1 MRSIHTIMLD
11 RFGAFG
17 SDLFSTTFRRIFI
30 DAQPPEYYEDFKSEP
45 LGGGTPAAIEIL
57 HALGES
63 DDDEL
68 KDFFSTLENGIKDE
82 LWIMSDDQLLD
93 VLKTVA
99 PYLIHRTIRFVGEI
113 PLKKLQ
119 RLPDSVLS
127 VIAKDMAVMQMASI
141 GIQRQAAETNTQY
154 FKSLIKEPIQM
165 VLKGE
170 SAQDRMEGSKQ
181 LADIVGSSETIFR
194 SLSTVCSLQYVQSK
208 SLRWAVAFLNIVT
221 KIKSNQVDL
230 PRYRDLFDLASEVN
244 TCVRKKA
251 ITPSSLAIVRKQL
264 EKMIRQQASTEE
276 RDYRVKVEDYN
287 RKYGLTEG
295 IKDQLIALWRQLK
308 NKDTSNIFAEPVT
321 EAIAPNYFS
330 IIKSP
335 MDLRTIL
342 NKINNGSY
350 QTKEDMCRDVTL
362 MLQNCMIYNKGN
374 QFSNYA
380 VDLRAKWDYILR
392 SAPGGK
398 AAAPLRPKLGA
409 AGPAAE
415 KPARVDVLPA
425 KVVNRTQEAA
435 KRKAREAPK
444 PRKVDRYDS
453 DDASDDGSDEDDGD
467 AEVIA
472 QGRSMLKKPPAAK
485 AKDSDDDEDDD
496 SYVGP
501 ARSRPVRSVKK
512 RRIVNDDSDEDDDEG
527 TGPRYAQNGDGGSSD
542 EEVFQPTTPL
552 EKKMLKLWN
561 FVDRSDSR
569 HFFLNRVTDEIAPN
583 YSQVV
588 RSPMYLNL
596 IKAKLGKR
604 EYPDL
609 NAFHKDI
616 NLIFSNCILY
626 NGEESELGKVAV
638 QLREKYRKFVEKE
651 EAPPAPRA
659 IASKTPGSA
668 SKALAPL
675 QIPKGD
681 AARAQAGG
689 GFSAFLSL
697 LWRKLVDLDES
708 SIFLNEVTD
717 DIAKGYSKE
726 IAKPMYLT
734 LMKKKIARGE
744 YKTVESF
751 NGDVDLIVDN
761 CIQFN
766 GEDDDLAILAE
777 EFKEKYYEY
786 FENDPV
792 VQERVTAIKNG
803 TIAETPSA
811 SISRQTSNDAK
822 GDALQDVLLEIW
834 TQLVA
839 FDTGAIFY
847 EKVTNKMAPNYSNM
861 IRRPMYLTLVKEKI
875 LRGEY
880 RRVEDFSADIKLIL
894 DNCKKYNGPES
905 EYTKTARDLFNLYL
919 SLAKTVPKGLS
930 SSTPRTVTSNITP
943 ASAAA
948 VSTAAAATAAPVL
961 EETEQSILSR
971 IKDAWLIV
979 HDKDVDR
986 VFLEPVSEQ
995 FAPNY
1000 SKEIKRPICLSDMRA
1015 KAKAKQYAT
1024 FAQFVDDV
1032 RLMFANC
1039 VQYNGKGSTMAI
1051 YGQNLLRE
1059 FEQHVAASKPEYKKA
1074 PPAPKAAVAVVVEP
1088 VVSSGGPDA
1097 KMIKTCILEAI
1108 ATLREVDTERIFE
1121 NKVSLPGYSRVVK
1134 KQMYV
1139 KMMEDKAKS
1148 GAYRTFEDFHADV
1161 ILMFDN
1167 CNAFNKGNQG
1177 VLAYADHVKRGYDAT
1192 KAQLMQT
1199 KLKVTTV
1206 EAAPVASAKVSAAVT
1221 PAATSAVDAAKKF
1234 PPRPDVSDLLSLDLP
1249 ILQQLKS
1256 RLDRETYVQTAQILA
1271 FAQRA
1276 AHARQFTVLELRSLH
1291 KIFVDE
1297 ILQPLYGYAALVP
1310 IDSADE
1316 ALLIKTYIPAAT
1328 SFVTKLKTLRPED
1341 AMFGMTITKLNEV
1354 LTVAVDFLVKCDG
1367 PTKLFREVP
1376 TDAIAPEYSKLIKY
1390 PMAISL
1396 LREKIKHNA
1405 YRNID
1410 DFHEDVVYIAKN
1422 CLDYNGLESPVSK
1435 QVVEFIVRWYVFY
1448 GFMLHMYP
1456 FLSQATKRS
1465 SLEAN
1470 GDGPSPNVIRKKK
1483 RALSSDDESDNEHA
1497 PAIAV
1502 GNGRSNDEHAG
1513 GAASVIASSPPTK
1526 KPKREEDIY
1535 LSEVNQLLDLAAVG
1549 EDAQKNAL
1557 AYGVTVT
1564 AEDWDKFAEKLLT
1577 REKAITA
1584 PKLSKGYLSK
1594 LIPDLVAF
1602 LRVHDVKKL
1611 FTRPMPQAKE
1621 INKTELMD
1629 FAAMLVKNDRSLY
1642 LSAEDLLVDLKKI
1655 IRNRL
1660 ITERFN
1666 ANDAQNTNEQSVYA
1680 LGTYYFIRCAFAV
1693 FEGVIGGRIAS
1704 PSDAKQHFPKLSG
1717 TASPAESAGN
1727 GAAIDA
1733 LGPRLSSVGIPAAPG
1748 DAKPAVPGGM
1758 PSPPKIRRQISED
1771 GEVLS
1776 DDEQPTA
1783 SAPSAVAPVAP
1794 LPEPLSHPVTAP
1806 AVVVAAGGEDGEE
1819 ADEVKEEPG
1828 DTSTAMDVDEEA
1840 VSDAVKPV
1848 ETAAVEA
1855 AAASKSAVM
1864 MLDAEDEVKEEFV
1877 ALPPAEGAVAPLPE
1891 ADSKEVVVEQ
1901 PTVPAAEAPVAE
1913 IAPAKEAENMA
1924 QEMAVPSPV
1933 AEVAPSKETEHVAQE
1948 MAVPSKP
1955 FNPFATEAFDSDND
1969 EPAPAAPEAAPVP
1982 ATVSTVGIAPPLP
1995 QPATDAPPQKSDQAS
2010 IQKKEIR
2017 KSASTSIFQTEAF
2030 ESSDEE
2036 TGNNRADESEDEEFR
2051 PTMVH
2056 KPVPTLP
2063 VNPSASAARIRKKV
2077 RADSSDEE
2085 DNGRPN
2091 ETPAVAVA
2099 AAAAPATAPVV
2110 APKASDLPP
2119 RPPALSS
2126 PAASDEKNGLRPIQS
2141 IGSNLQS
2148 VGSSGGRASSTAM
2161 VGAGT
2166 PSPPQPSEAL
2176 VSSRRAVEYL
2186 QGLASLT
2193 SQIMQGQRD
2202 GFRSSDSPDN
2212 EPLLS
2217 LPSLVTN
2224 PTTRCAA
2231 LILKHNI
2238 FQQLL
2243 LPLLAREVIDVVV
2256 KSRSEKATLL
2266 HKNQRVLLVAQLCVI
2281 SISNDL
2287 HLYGLDG
2294 DEENSGLVAV
2304 LLREWVPWMLCSIL
2318 DKTVPEFPEE
2328 KLVTAYFTSSSPA
2341 PKVEGQAAKETSTGA
2356 DKERTV
2362 KFLREL
2368 RGHLATSWSDSFK
2381 SLDL

>member
-1 MRSIHTIMLD
+1 MLG

-17 SDLFSTTFRRIFI
+17 PDLFSTTFQRIFI
-30 DAQPPEYYEDFKSEP
+30 EAQPPEYFEDFKSEP
-45 LGGGTPAAIEIL
+45 LGEGTPAAIEIL

-99 PYLIHRTIRFVGEI
+99 PYLIHRTVRFVGEI
-113 PLKKLQ
+113 PLKKLH

-141 GIQRQAAETNTQY
+141 GIQRQAAEANTQY
-154 FKSLIKEPIQM
+154 FKSLIKEPM
-165 VLKGE
+165 NMLMRGE
-170 SAQDRMEGSKQ
+170 SAQDRMEGAKQ
-181 LADIVGSSETIFR
+181 LADIVGNSETVFR
-194 SLSTVCSLQYVQSK
+194 SLSSVCCVQYNQSK
-208 SLRWAVAFLNIVT
+208 GVRWAAAFLNIVT
-221 KIKSNQVDL
+221 KIKGNQVDL
-230 PRYRDLFDLASEVN
+230 PRYRDFFDLASEVN

-276 RDYRVKVEDYN
+276 KDYRVKVEDYN
-287 RKYGLTEG
+287 RKHGLTEG
-295 IKDQLIALWRQLK
+295 IKEQLLSLWRQLK
-308 NKDTSNIFAEPVT
+308 SKDTSNLFAEPVT

-330 IIKSP
+330 IVKNP

-362 MLQNCMIYNKGN
+362 MLHNCMVYNKGD
-374 QFSNYA
+374 QYANYA

-392 SAPGGK
+392 SASGGK
-398 AAAPLRPKLGA
+398 AAAPLRKLGA
-409 AGPAAE
+409 RGPAAE

-425 KVVNRTQEAA
+425 KVVNRAQEAA
-435 KRKAREAPK
+435 KRKPKEAPK

-453 DDASDDGSDEDDGD
+453 DDASDDGGDDDDDGD

-472 QGRSMLKKPPAAK
+472 QGRSMLKKAPAAR
-485 AKDSDDDEDDD
+485 AKDSDDDDDED

-512 RRIVNDDSDEDDDEG
+512 RRIVNDDSDEDDDDG

-561 FVDRSDSR
+561 FVDRSDTR
-569 HFFLNRVTDEIAPN
+569 HIFLNRVTDEIAPN

-609 NAFHKDI
+609 DAFHKDI

-626 NGEESELGKVAV
+626 NGEDSEYGKVAV

-651 EAPPAPRA
+651 DAPPAPRA
-659 IASKTPGSA
+659 VASKAPGSA

-681 AARAQAGG
+681 TTRAQVG
-689 GFSAFLSL
+689 GFSALLLL
-697 LWRKLVDLDES
+697 LWRKMVDLDVS

-717 DIAKGYSKE
+717 DIAEGYSDE
-726 IAKPMYLT
+726 IANPMYLT

-751 NGDVDLIVDN
+751 NEDVDLMVSN
-761 CIQFN
+761 CIQYN
-766 GEDDDLAILAE
+766 GEEDDFAIFAV
-777 EFKEKYYEY
+777 EFKEKYYDF
-786 FENDPV
+786 FEHNPA
-792 VQERVTAIKNG
+792 VQEQLAAIKNG

-811 SISRQTSNDAK
+811 SVSRQTSNGSK
-822 GDALQDVLLEIW
+822 GDGLQDVLLDIW

-839 FDTGAIFY
+839 FDKDAIFY
-847 EKVTNKMAPNYSNM
+847 KEVTDKMAPGYSKK

-875 LRGEY
+875 LKGEY
-880 RRVEDFSADIKLIL
+880 RRAKDFSADIKLIL
-894 DNCKKYNGPES
+894 DNCKSYNGPDS
-905 EYTKTARDLFNLYL
+905 EFTKKGREVHDLCL
-919 SLAKTVPKGLS
+919 SLVKTVPKGLS
-930 SSTPRTVTSNITP
+930 SSTPRTVASNITP
-943 ASAAA
+943 ASEAAA
-948 VSTAAAATAAPVL
+948 STIAKATVTVSATAAPVL
-961 EETEQSILSR
+961 EETERSILQR
-971 IKDAWLIV
+971 IKEAWLVV
-979 HDKDVDR
+979 HDNDVER
-986 VFLEPVSEQ
+986 NFLDPVTEKV
-995 FAPNY
+995 APGY
-1000 SKEIKRPICLSDMRA
+1000 FKEIKRPICLSDIRA
-1015 KAKAKQYAT
+1015 KAKANQYAT

-1039 VQYNGKGSTMAI
+1039 VQYNGKGSELAN
-1051 YGQNLLRE
+1051 YGQNILKV

-1074 PPAPKAAVAVVVEP
+1074 PPAPKTAAVVEP
-1088 VVSSGGPDA
+1088 VVPSGGPDA
-1097 KMIKTCILEAI
+1097 KVVRACISEAI
-1108 ATLREVDTERIFE
+1108 ATLREVDTGRVFE
-1121 NKVSLPGYSRVVK
+1121 NKVSLPGYSRIVK
-1134 KQMYV
+1134 KPMYV
-1139 KMMEDKAKS
+1139 KMMEDKAKN

-1167 CNAFNKGNQG
+1167 CNAYNKDNQG
-1177 VLAYADHVKRGYDAT
+1177 VLAYAEHVKRGYDAT

-1199 KLKVTTV
+1199 KLKVTAV
-1206 EAAPVASAKVSAAVT
+1206 EVAPVASAKVSAAVT
-1221 PAATSAVDAAKKF
+1221 PAATPAVTSAVDAAKKF

-1271 FAQRA
+1271 SAQRA
-1276 AHARQFTVLELRSLH
+1276 VHARQFTVLELRSLH
-1291 KIFVDE
+1291 KIFIDE

-1310 IDSADE
+1310 IDSSDE
-1316 ALLIKTYIPAAT
+1316 ALLIKTYIPACT

-1354 LTVAVDFLVKCDG
+1354 LAVAVDFLVKCDG

-1396 LREKIKHNA
+1396 LREKIKHNV

-1435 QVVEFIVRWYVFY
+1435 QVVEFIVRWFVFY

-1456 FLSQATKRS
+1456 FLSQSMKRS
-1465 SLEAN
+1465 SMEAN
-1470 GDGPSPNVIRKKK
+1470 VEGPSPNVIRKKK

-1502 GNGRSNDEHAG
+1502 GNGRSNDERVA
-1513 GAASVIASSPPTK
+1513 GAASAVSSSPPTK
-1526 KPKREEDIY
+1526 KPKREEDSY
-1535 LSEVNQLLDLAAVG
+1535 LSEVNQLMDLAAAG

-1557 AYGVTVT
+1557 AYGVAVS
-1564 AEDWDKFAEKLLT
+1564 ADDWDKFVEKLLT
-1577 REKAITA
+1577 REKSVTA

-1642 LSAEDLLVDLKKI
+1642 LSTEDLLVDLKKV

-1693 FEGVIGGRIAS
+1693 FEDVVAGRIAS
-1704 PSDAKQHFPKLSG
+1704 PTDAMRHFPKPS
-1717 TASPAESAGN
+1717 AAVPPAASAGN
-1727 GAAIDA
+1727 GVAVDA
-1733 LGPRLSSVGIPAAPG
+1733 LGPHISSVGIPAVPG
-1748 DAKPAVPGGM
+1748 EAKPAVPGGL

-1776 DDEQPTA
+1776 DDEQLTA
-1783 SAPSAVAPVAP
+1783 SAPPAMAPVAP
-1794 LPEPLSHPVTAP
+1794 LPEPLLHPVAAP
-1806 AVVVAAGGEDGEE
+1806 TVEVATVGEE
-1819 ADEVKEEPG
+1819 AKEEKEGPVEA
-1828 DTSTAMDVDEEA
+1828 STAMDVDE
-1840 VSDAVKPV
+1840 DAPGDAMQPV

-1855 AAASKSAVM
+1855 AAVSKSAVM
-1864 MLDAEDEVKEEFV
+1864 MLDAEDEVKEEFTAV
-1877 ALPPAEGAVAPLPE
+1877 APVEGAGAPLPE
-1891 ADSKEVVVEQ
+1891 ADRKEIGVEEPAAPAVEAPAPLAEVV
-1901 PTVPAAEAPVAE
+1901 PS
-1913 IAPAKEAENMA
+1913 KEAEA
-1924 QEMAVPSPV
+1924 
-1933 AEVAPSKETEHVAQE
+1933 VAQE
-1948 MAVPSKP
+1948 TAAPSKP

-1969 EPAPAAPEAAPVP
+1969 DEPAPAASEAAPVP
-1982 ATVSTVGIAPPLP
+1982 VAFSTVDIAPALP
-1995 QPATDAPPQKSDQAS
+1995 QPAIVVPPQKNGEAP

-2036 TGNNRADESEDEEFR
+2036 TGNKRADESEDEEFR
-2051 PTMVH
+2051 PAVVVH
-2056 KPVPTLP
+2056 KPVATLP
-2063 VNPSASAARIRKKV
+2063 ANVSAPPARIRKKV

-2091 ETPAVAVA
+2091 EKPAP
-2099 AAAAPATAPVV
+2099 APATAPVV
-2110 APKASDLPP
+2110 APKAADLPP

-2126 PAASDEKNGLRPIQS
+2126 PAASEEMNGLRPIQS

-2148 VGSSGGRASSTAM
+2148 VGSAGGRASSTAM
-2161 VGAGT
+2161 AEAAT
-2166 PSPPQPSEAL
+2166 PSPPQPSETL

-2193 SQIMQGQRD
+2193 SQIMQGQRE

-2217 LPSLVTN
+2217 LPSLTTN
-2224 PTTRCAA
+2224 QTTRCAL
-2231 LILKHNI
+2231 LILKHSS

-2266 HKNQRVLLVAQLCVI
+2266 HKNQRLLLTAQLCAVGI
-2281 SISNDL
+2281 ANDL
-2287 HLYGLDG
+2287 HLHGLDG
-2294 DEENSGLVAV
+2294 DEDNCGLVAV
-2304 LLREWVPWMLCSIL
+2304 LLREWIPWMLCSIL

-2328 KLVTAYFTSSSPA
+2328 KLVTAYFTSASPA
-2341 PKVEGQAAKETSTGA
+2341 PKVEGQTTKETSAGA
-2356 DKERTV
+2356 DKERTL

-2368 RGHLATSWSDSFK
+2368 RGHLITSWSESYK